1 MFLNKKF
8 DIEYVTPGNV
18 GWCKSFVFFFFN
30 NKEKN
35 TSRLFFSIANY
46 KNKFLFV
53 SPPKNIC

>member
-1 MFLNKKF
+1 MLPQEMLAGVKAL
-8 DIEYVTPGNV
+8 V
-18 GWCKSFVFFFFN
+18 FFN